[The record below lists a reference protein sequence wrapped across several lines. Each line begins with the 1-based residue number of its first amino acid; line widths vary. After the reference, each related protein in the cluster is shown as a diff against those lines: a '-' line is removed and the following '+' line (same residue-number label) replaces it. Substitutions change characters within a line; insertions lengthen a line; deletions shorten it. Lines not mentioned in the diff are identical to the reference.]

1 MTADKDRPETSNPS
15 AGEPAPLSEEH
26 VHYEVFLKRRIRD
39 AWSMECA
46 TDCRDDAVDMAMQM
60 LKRHPRAA
68 VRVNKETFDEIE
80 RVFNAVTIF
89 ARGEGADHKSS
100 GRLMKE
106 AEPPCSTPED
116 LWTVHS
122 RKVIARTLEPWL
134 TRETAT
140 PLELLHSPGLAERLE
155 AAHTSLQHA
164 IQKTAIAQAEHY
176 QANVQA
182 FVKRLTELSEK
193 ALSRVIEDGRKGR
206 LPKLGKESFARAAAK
221 LEKGGAYRRGA
232 LIADALSGT
241 RGWSAKIGLLLDLA
255 ESLIGPDKPKAM
267 LGELDEFLTE
277 FLDVRASAASL
288 APEAS
293 DGGDL
298 VDLYV
303 ETIIAPVGSEKL
315 EGVAARLASHF
326 RQGRFPRARA
336 ALAHRVL
343 ADLKRPQRLKPGD
356 IWAEVALLRSL
367 ADRMIRLTGAD
378 IPLEETAEAFIY
390 RSGRLVAQESI
401 DEALSGADDSLDAAA
416 RLLRLETAIAGEGSK
431 RKLAAYLRAR
441 LGAHQIESEIKRAA
455 APGET
460 LARLAA
466 LQQRTLDCS
475 FEPQDRD
482 AVCARIDQLGEA
494 VLTESRLL
502 DAIAR
507 RSGDPLDAAASLLK
521 LVRSNALPQG
531 RCRAEVSRRAQ
542 ALLREAVRNGA
553 DPERLENI
561 RTLLKPAA

>member
-1 MTADKDRPETSNPS
+1 
-15 AGEPAPLSEEH
+15 
-26 VHYEVFLKRRIRD
+26 
-39 AWSMECA
+39 MECA

-68 VRVNKETFDEIE
+68 VRVDKETFDETE

-106 AEPPCSTPED
+106 AEPPCATPED
-116 LWTVHS
+116 LWTIHS

-134 TRETAT
+134 TRETAS
-140 PLELLHSPGLAERLE
+140 PLELLHSPALAERLE

-176 QANVQA
+176 QANVQS

-193 ALSRVIEDGRKGR
+193 AISRVIDDGRKGR
-206 LPKLGKESFARAAAK
+206 LPRQGKEPFAKTAAK
-221 LEKGGAYRRGA
+221 LEKAGPYRRSA
-232 LIADALSGT
+232 LIADALSET
-241 RGWSAKIGLLLDLA
+241 KGWSAKIGVLLDLA
-255 ESLIGPDKPKAM
+255 ESLAGPEAPQAM

-288 APEAS
+288 SPEAQ

-303 ETIIAPVGSEKL
+303 ETIIAPVGSDKL
-315 EGVAARLASHF
+315 EGVAARLAGHF
-326 RQGRFPRARA
+326 RQKRFPRARA

-343 ADLKRPQRLKPGD
+343 ADLKRPARLKPND

-367 ADRMIRLTGAD
+367 ADRMIRMTGAD
-378 IPLEETAEAFIY
+378 IPLEATAEAFIY
-390 RSGRLVAQESI
+390 RSGRLVSQESI
-401 DEALSGADDSLDAAA
+401 DEALAEAEDSLDASA

-431 RKLAAYLRAR
+431 RRLAAYLRAR
-441 LGAHQIESEIKRAA
+441 LGAHQIESEIKRTG

-466 LQQRTLDCS
+466 LQQRALACS
-475 FEPQDRD
+475 FEAQDKD
-482 AVCARIDQLGEA
+482 AVCERIDQLGET
-494 VLTESRLL
+494 VLKDSRLL
-502 DAIAR
+502 DALER
-507 RSGDPLDAAASLLK
+507 RSGDPLDAAAALLK
-521 LVRSNALPQG
+521 LARSSALPEG
-531 RCRAEVSRRAQ
+531 RCRAEASRRAQ
-542 ALLREAVRNGA
+542 KLLREAVRGGA
-553 DPERLENI
+553 DPERLRDI
-561 RTLLKPAA
+561 RALLNQAAA